1 MIVVDA
7 SVLAPALSDD
17 SIEGD
22 WLRQR
27 LRGQTVTAPELIDLE
42 VQSVLR
48 SGVRRGLLDERR
60 ARQAWTD
67 LASAPLQRAP
77 HRPLLPRA
85 WELRDNV
92 TTYDAAYVALAE
104 VLGATLLTADSTLAS
119 APGIRCEVDVVQL
132 PPS

>member
-1 MIVVDA
+1 MPVIVVDA

-17 SIEGD
+17 SDEGD
-22 WLRQR
+22 YFRQL
-27 LRGQTVTAPELIDLE
+27 LRGQTVAAPELIDLE

-48 SGVRRGLLDERR
+48 SGVRHRLLDERR
-60 ARQAWTD
+60 ARLAWLD

-77 HRPLLPRA
+77 HRPLLQRA

-104 VLGATLLTADSTLAS
+104 ILEATLLTADRKLAD
-119 APGIRCEVDVVQL
+119 APGIRCKVELVQ
-132 PPS
+132 P

>member
-17 SIEGD
+17 SDEGD
-22 WLRQR
+22 HLRRR
-27 LRGQTVTAPELIDLE
+27 LRGQTVTAPELIDFE

-48 SGVRRGLLDERR
+48 AGVRRGLLDERR

-67 LASAPLQRAP
+67 LTSAPLHRAP
-77 HRPLLPRA
+77 HRPLLHRA

-104 VLGATLLTADSTLAS
+104 VLGAILLTTDSKLAN
-119 APGIRCEVDVVQL
+119 APGIRCEVDLVQL
-132 PPS
+132 PTS

>member
-17 SIEGD
+17 NDEGD
-22 WLRQR
+22 HLRQR
-27 LRGQTVTAPELIDLE
+27 LRGQTVAAPELIDLE
-42 VQSVLR
+42 VLSVLR
-48 SGVRRGLLDERR
+48 SGVRYGLLGERR

-77 HRPLLPRA
+77 HRPLLHRA
-85 WELRDNV
+85 WELRDNL

-104 VLGATLLTADSTLAS
+104 VLGAILLTADSKLGN
-119 APGIRCEVDVVQL
+119 APGIRCEVELVQL